1 VPGTG
6 GYADIK
12 DQSIRKLTLKECR
25 LLSEVMG
32 FGKEGHGLD
41 DYEGRYTKIKLISPK
56 RIDSWDG
63 ICVHMNENKGKRKAK

>member
-1 VPGTG
+1 M
-6 GYADIK
+6 K

-32 FGKEGHGLD
+32 FCKESLD
-41 DYEGRYTKIKLISPK
+41 DYEGRYVKIKLISPK

-63 ICVHMNENKGKRKAK
+63 VFVHMNENKGKRGRP

>member
-1 VPGTG
+1 MM
-6 GYADIK
+6 K

-32 FGKEGHGLD
+32 FGGDSLD

-63 ICVHMNENKGKRKAK
+63 ICVHMNENKGKRMDRV